1 MEMSSIQTTLTPTQ
15 IFSLIYIIAMM
26 AINFFILGYV
36 LRREYLN
43 RRAVLLFSSL
53 ILYMGVESLAFGYIF
68 FYRGSIIVEPILLVL
83 ASIPL
88 FLSASVKS
96 EVVRV
101 KKDNLLSF
109 LLAFSVVFDEISMGF
124 LYASAFGPKQFNPFI
139 DAVSNVAFGV
149 MMLADGLFFLLI
161 SRTKDIVELSLAT
174 FAISMAFL
182 PSLFMEL
189 GKEIEFVASVIS
201 TIIMIVNIITLYLI
215 AIRRINF
222 NGVLISISL
231 AAFDF
236 FMMLGLSTFASL
248 NDMITISLSVVIS
261 MVWYF
266 VLILHEFSPR
276 KINYSMKYTFIF
288 LVLINL
294 TELTMGFGESV
305 LGFNITNALFAK
317 PNTMTHMGSMSHMTM
332 SSMSTSSMSSMN
344 MRSPFTN
351 PFWWLF
357 PINPLAMGLMFVHA
371 TSNVLLNAILTSY
384 MFVMATTMSPFY
396 VIMMGA
402 EMAFLVYERF
412 KHSKDLGVKR
422 WSLVILVGIPL
433 FVIAIPYYTN
443 FYVFGMSGMIFPVT
457 LIPFIIS
464 LVAVVIAVT
473 LFGRRAYCNAVCMS
487 AHMWTNIFYDQFKPK
502 KSSKV
507 WEYLRWV
514 FLIPMV
520 VAFSLYVAMEL
531 KMWTP
536 PKIGMTQLNPLDFY
550 GMFILNYVW
559 WFFYFL
565 TPVFGAY
572 SCARQGWCGFGTFTG
587 LFNKVFF
594 KIRAKNVETCRTC
607 EARSCDSACPVK
619 IPISADVL
627 RKGYSNRISCVGCG
641 DCVEACPYDNLEIVD
656 VTRYFRKG
664 AVPV

>member
-1 MEMSSIQTTLTPTQ
+1 MQMGSVQTGLTPPQ
-15 IFSLIYIIAMM
+15 IFSVIYIISMM
-26 AINFFILGYV
+26 AINFFILGYI
-36 LRREYLN
+36 LRKEYLN
-43 RRAVLLFSSL
+43 RRGVLLFSSL

-68 FYRGSIIVEPILLVL
+68 FYHGTIIIEPILLIL

-88 FLSASVKS
+88 FLSTSVKS

-101 KKDNLLSF
+101 KKDNMLSF

-139 DAVSNVAFGV
+139 DAVSNIAFGI
-149 MMLADGLFFLLI
+149 MMMADGLFFLLI

-182 PSLFMEL
+182 PSLFVEL
-189 GKEIEFVASVIS
+189 GKEIEFIASIIS
-201 TIIMIVNIITLYLI
+201 TVIMIVNVITLYLI

-248 NDMITISLSVVIS
+248 NDMITISLSIVIS

-266 VLILHEFSPR
+266 ILILHEFSPR
-276 KINYSMKYTFIF
+276 KINYSMKYAFVF

-294 TELTMGFGESV
+294 AELTMGFGESV
-305 LGFNITNALFAK
+305 LGFNITNALFVK
-317 PNTMTHMGSMSHMTM
+317 QTMSMQ
-332 SSMSTSSMSSMN
+332 SSMSGMSTNSMSMGMHTMSMN
-344 MRSPFTN
+344 MRSPFSN

-357 PINPLAMGLMFVHA
+357 PMNPLAMGLMFVHA
-371 TSNVLLNAILTSY
+371 THNVVLNAILTSY
-384 MFVMATTMSPFY
+384 MFVMGTTMSPFY

-412 KHSKDLGVKR
+412 KHSKNLGVKR
-422 WSLVILVGIPL
+422 WALVILVGIPL
-433 FVIAIPYYTN
+433 FVVAIPYYTN
-443 FYVFGMSGMIFPVT
+443 FYVFGMSGMIFPVA

-464 LVAVVIAVT
+464 LVAVVVAVS

-502 KSSKV
+502 KSSIV
-507 WEYLRWV
+507 WDYLRWV

-520 VAFSLYVAMEL
+520 VAFTLYVAMEL
-531 KMWTP
+531 KVWTP
-536 PKIGMTQLNPLDFY
+536 PKIGMTSLDPLNFY
-550 GMFILNYVW
+550 GMFTLNYIW

-587 LFNKVFF
+587 LFNKVMF
-594 KIRAKNVETCRTC
+594 KVRAKKVETCKSC
-607 EARSCDSACPVK
+607 EAKSCDSACPVK

-627 RKGYSNRISCVGCG
+627 KKGYTNRISCVGCG
-641 DCVEACPYDNLEIVD
+641 DCVEACPYENLEIID
-656 VTRYFRKG
+656 ITSYFRRG
-664 AVPV
+664 SVTV

>member
-1 MEMSSIQTTLTPTQ
+1 MSSVQTGLTPPQ
-15 IFSLIYIIAMM
+15 IFSLIYITSMM
-26 AINFFILGYV
+26 AINFFILGYI
-36 LRREYLN
+36 LRKEYLN
-43 RRAVLLFSSL
+43 RRGVLLFSSL

-68 FYRGSIIVEPILLVL
+68 FYHGTIIIEPILLIL

-88 FLSASVKS
+88 FLSTSVKS

-101 KKDNLLSF
+101 KKDNMLSF

-139 DAVSNVAFGV
+139 DAVSNIAFGI
-149 MMLADGLFFLLI
+149 MMMADGLFFLLI

-182 PSLFMEL
+182 PSLFVEL
-189 GKEIEFVASVIS
+189 GKEIEFIASIIS
-201 TIIMIVNIITLYLI
+201 TVIMIVNVITLYLI

-248 NDMITISLSVVIS
+248 NDMITISLSIVIS

-266 VLILHEFSPR
+266 ILILHEFSPR
-276 KINYSMKYTFIF
+276 KINYSMKYAFVF

-294 TELTMGFGESV
+294 AELTMGFGESV

-317 PNTMTHMGSMSHMTM
+317 QTM
-332 SSMSTSSMSSMN
+332 SMQTSSMNGMSTNSMSMGMHTMSMN
-344 MRSPFTN
+344 MRSPFSN

-371 TSNVLLNAILTSY
+371 THNVVLNAILTSY
-384 MFVMATTMSPFY
+384 MFVMGTTMSPFY

-412 KHSKDLGVKR
+412 KHSKNLGVKR
-422 WSLVILVGIPL
+422 WALVILVGIPL
-433 FVIAIPYYTN
+433 FVVAIPYYTN

-464 LVAVVIAVT
+464 LVAVVVAVS

-502 KSSKV
+502 KNSIV
-507 WEYLRWV
+507 WDYLRWV

-520 VAFSLYVAMEL
+520 VAFTLYVAMEL
-531 KMWTP
+531 KVWTP
-536 PKIGMTQLNPLDFY
+536 PKIGTTSLDPLNFY
-550 GMFILNYVW
+550 GMFTLNYIW

-587 LFNKVFF
+587 LFNKVMF
-594 KIRAKNVETCRTC
+594 KVRAKKVETCKSC
-607 EARSCDSACPVK
+607 EAKSCDSACPVK

-627 RKGYSNRISCVGCG
+627 KKGYTNRISCVGCG
-641 DCVEACPYDNLEIVD
+641 DCVEACPYENLEIID
-656 VTRYFRKG
+656 ITSYFRRG
-664 AVPV
+664 SVTV

>member
-1 MEMSSIQTTLTPTQ
+1 MSSVQTGLTPPQ
-15 IFSLIYIIAMM
+15 IFSVIYITSMM
-26 AINFFILGYV
+26 TINFLILGYI
-36 LRREYLN
+36 LRKEYLN
-43 RRAVLLFSSL
+43 RRGVLLFSSL

-68 FYRGSIIVEPILLVL
+68 FYHGTIIIEPILLIL

-88 FLSASVKS
+88 FLSTSVKS

-101 KKDNLLSF
+101 KKDNMLSF

-139 DAVSNVAFGV
+139 DAVSNIAFGI
-149 MMLADGLFFLLI
+149 MMVADGLFFLLI

-182 PSLFMEL
+182 PSLFVEL
-189 GKEIEFVASVIS
+189 GKEIEFIASIIS
-201 TIIMIVNIITLYLI
+201 TVIMIVNVITLYLI

-248 NDMITISLSVVIS
+248 NDMITISLSILIS

-266 VLILHEFSPR
+266 ILILHEFSPR
-276 KINYSMKYTFIF
+276 KINYSMKYAFVF

-294 TELTMGFGESV
+294 AELTMGFGESV

-317 PNTMTHMGSMSHMTM
+317 QTM
-332 SSMSTSSMSSMN
+332 SMQTSSMNDMSTNSMSMGMQTMSMN
-344 MRSPFTN
+344 MRSPFSN

-371 TSNVLLNAILTSY
+371 THNVVLNAILTSF
-384 MFVMATTMSPFY
+384 MFVMGTTMSPFY

-412 KHSKDLGVKR
+412 KHSKNLGVKR
-422 WSLVILVGIPL
+422 WALVILVGIPL
-433 FVIAIPYYTN
+433 FVVAIPYYTN

-464 LVAVVIAVT
+464 LVAVVVAVS

-502 KSSKV
+502 KSSIV
-507 WEYLRWV
+507 WDYLRWV

-520 VAFSLYVAMEL
+520 VAFTLYVAMEL
-531 KMWTP
+531 KVWTP
-536 PKIGMTQLNPLDFY
+536 PKIGMTSLDPLNFY
-550 GMFILNYVW
+550 GMFTLNYIW

-587 LFNKVFF
+587 LFNKVMF
-594 KIRAKNVETCRTC
+594 KVRAKKVETCKSC
-607 EARSCDSACPVK
+607 EAKSCDSACPVK

-627 RKGYSNRISCVGCG
+627 RKGYTNRISCVGCG
-641 DCVEACPYDNLEIVD
+641 DCVEACPYENLEIID
-656 VTRYFRKG
+656 ITSYFRRRSV
-664 AVPV
+664 AV